1 MSDTLPAF
9 LRENANK
16 SNFGGRRG
24 WICAGIGFFA
34 LLLFIFSLPQK
45 DVVTIWK
52 EYTAPVSP
60 FEAAKNSTLGFS
72 TIYAITTNTT
82 WRVQGIKA
90 AANFT
95 GIDVEFFYPREVPED
110 EVQAFRT
117 SVEDHEIGRG
127 KALAWL
133 SHLDMIDHI
142 IDQGHET
149 TLIIED
155 DVDWDVYVREQM
167 FQVSKAFGH
176 RQAALEGKQK
186 PAASEGDAKYP
197 YGLDW

>member
-9 LRENANK
+9 MREDAGK
-16 SNFGGRRG
+16 SKLGSRRT
-24 WICAGIGFFA
+24 WIYAGVGFFA
-34 LLLFIFSLPQK
+34 LLLIMFSLPQK

-52 EYTAPVSP
+52 EYTAPASP
-60 FEAAKNSTLGFS
+60 FEAAKNRTLGFS
-72 TIYAITTNTT
+72 NIYAITTNTT

-90 AANFT
+90 AANLT
-95 GIDVEFFYPREVPED
+95 GIDVEFFYPREVPEN

-117 SVEDHEIGRG
+117 ADGYEIGRG

-133 SHLDMIDHI
+133 SHLDMVQYI
-142 IDQGHET
+142 IKEGHET

-167 FQVSKAFGH
+167 FQVSQAFGS
-176 RQAALEGKQK
+176 RRAALEGKQK
-186 PAASEGDAKYP
+186 PGEVEGDARYP
-197 YGLDW
+197 YGMGW